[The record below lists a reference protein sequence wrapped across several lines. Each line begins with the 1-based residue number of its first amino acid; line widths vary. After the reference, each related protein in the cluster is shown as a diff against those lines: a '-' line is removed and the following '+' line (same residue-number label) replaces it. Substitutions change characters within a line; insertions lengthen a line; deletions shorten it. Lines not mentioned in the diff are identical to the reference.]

1 MRNFYY
7 FEFASY
13 SFRTQHYLFRQ
24 HSSELPEHH
33 EAGLAIGGS
42 AGVVEGAVPAAG
54 DAARHGRLP
63 RQGEM
68 KLQTVYRVQYP
79 FVQEISGP

>member
-1 MRNFYY
+1 MMHKTFISGSRATVSERTN
-7 FEFASY
+7 EPINCFAPLSIDG
-13 SFRTQHYLFRQ
+13 Q

-42 AGVVEGAVPAAG
+42 AGVVEGVVPAAG

-68 KLQTVYRVQYP
+68 KLMYCL
-79 FVQEISGP
+79 